1 MDYLP
6 LGTTGLYVSRLC
18 FGAMTF
24 AEEGQKEMAWIGT
37 EGQDF
42 ADTMIAMALDA
53 GINFFDTA
61 NMYASGA
68 SETMLGKALKG
79 KRHDNVIATKL
90 YHPLGKTP
98 NSVGTSRLA
107 VMREVEDS
115 LKRLDTDYIDLY
127 QVHGWDDTTPIEE
140 TMRALDDCVR
150 QGKVRY
156 IGLSN
161 FAAWQMAIADG
172 VARQMG
178 TERFC
183 SAQVYYSLVGRDLE
197 RDILPALKHLGMGTM
212 IYSPLAAG
220 FLSGKYTDSDE
231 KGRRSTFSY
240 PPVDQVQGDQVV
252 YALRE
257 IAETHNATP
266 SQIALSWVLHQDGVT
281 SVILGAR
288 KTEQLEDNLAAYDIK
303 LTAEELQK
311 LDDVSAQPM
320 QYPQWQPA
328 LKRGQG
334 AKAAMAHTKKVSS
347 KKKNASA

>member
-1 MDYLP
+1 MTIIIRRPGY
-6 LGTTGLYVSRLC
+6 
-18 FGAMTF
+18 GAP
-24 AEEGQKEMAWIGT
+24 G
-37 EGQDF
+37 DF
-42 ADTMIAMALDA
+42 PSSDHGRFNLQA
-53 GINFFDTA
+53 
-61 NMYASGA
+61 
-68 SETMLGKALKG
+68 
-79 KRHDNVIATKL
+79 
-90 YHPLGKTP
+90 
-98 NSVGTSRLA
+98 LA
-107 VMREVEDS
+107 VS
-115 LKRLDTDYIDLY
+115 L
-127 QVHGWDDTTPIEE
+127 
-140 TMRALDDCVR
+140 
-150 QGKVRY
+150 
-156 IGLSN
+156 GLSN

-347 KKKNASA
+347 KK

>member
-1 MDYLP
+1 MEYRP
-6 LGTTGLYVSRLC
+6 LGNTGLYVSRLC

-24 AEEGQKEMAWIGT
+24 AEEGQKGVDWIAT
-37 EGQDF
+37 QGQEN
-42 ADTMIAMALDA
+42 ADRMVATSLDA

-61 NMYASGA
+61 NMYAKGA
-68 SETMLGKALKG
+68 SERMLGKALKG

-90 YHPLGKTP
+90 YHPMGKNV

-115 LKRLDTDYIDLY
+115 LDRLDTDYIDLY
-127 QVHGWDDTTPIEE
+127 QVHGWDETTPIEE

-161 FAAWQMAIADG
+161 FAAWQMAVADSA
-172 VARQMG
+172 AREMG

-197 RDILPALKHLGMGTM
+197 HEIIPAVKHLGMGTM

-220 FLSGKYTDSDE
+220 FLSGKYTDTDGKE
-231 KGRRSTFSY
+231 GRRATFSF
-240 PPVDQVQGDQVV
+240 PPVDQAQGDQVV

-257 IAETHNATP
+257 IADAHGVSP
-266 SQIALSWVLHQDGVT
+266 SQVALNWVLQQDGVT
-281 SVILGAR
+281 SVIVGAR
-288 KTEQLEDNLAAYDIK
+288 KQEQLEDNLAAMNFVLSD
-303 LTAEELQK
+303 EELDK
-311 LDDVSAQPM
+311 LDKVSAIPLT
-320 QYPQWQPA
+320 YPKWQVS
-328 LKRGQG
+328 LKRGQD
-334 AKAAMAHTKKVSS
+334 AAAAMEH
-347 KKKNASA
+347 SAKIGNK